1 VNESTEGGM
10 SRRQQ
15 TYARVF
21 DAPREL
27 VWKAWTEPEQL
38 ALWWGPKG
46 ITTPL
51 ETIEL
56 DLRPGGVFRLT
67 MVSDAD
73 GTEFPTEMEIRE
85 VVEHERIVFGWEAQR
100 GLGAGQVT
108 VTFTDLGDKT
118 EVTSEYDGFTTDEI
132 AADAEVG
139 WNQQLERLAEL
150 LTQRNDAS

>member
-1 VNESTEGGM
+1 MNESPEGM
-10 SRRQQ
+10 TRRQQ
-15 TYARVF
+15 TYSRVF

-38 ALWWGPKG
+38 ALWWGPSG
-46 ITTPL
+46 ISTPL
-51 ETIEL
+51 ESIEV

-73 GTEFPTEMEIRE
+73 GTEFPTEMKFRE
-85 VVEHERIVFGWEAQR
+85 VVEPERIVFAWEAQR

-108 VTFTDLGDKT
+108 VTFRDLGDKT
-118 EVTSEYDGFTTDEI
+118 EVTSHYDGYATDEI

-139 WNQQLERLAEL
+139 WNQQLEKLSEALAR
-150 LTQRNDAS
+150 T